1 MLSFELSSKKKKNGR
16 RPFKAVLH
24 EVYSDEV
31 VENNVGKQSNENGIC
46 WIEQYCKDNLES
58 IKGMSITAQFIN
70 DEETELLGHGEY
82 EVEDGIPV
90 FKDATIIGNAER
102 GYIDT
107 VEINGVEKRVVVAE
121 GTIDQMRHNEFVK
134 WLEGAILEGAPPKG
148 SVEIVRTEQ
157 NSKIQYLNGKFE
169 QGRIPTA
176 FEYSGYALLG
186 IRPAD
191 QSAVLLEFNNNKES
205 EEKEQ
210 MDELKTLL
218 LELSAK
224 IDKTAEQEKVIEQ
237 NASTVA
243 GLNTSVAELSA
254 SVDQLKA
261 TLEAVQAERNALD
274 VKYQELY
281 EEAEGL
287 RLLIAVE
294 KARARVGEL
303 NAALADFTDE
313 QKAVV
318 KDDIAAFEADP
329 MSSEVNSIVSK
340 ILVEIGKKA
349 IEDGKI
355 AEQNA
360 AKNKNPEDTNDI
372 FEPVYETDKKTE
384 PVSIF

>member
-1 MLSFELSSKKKKNGR
+1 MLSFELSAKKRKNGR

-24 EVYSDEV
+24 EIYPNTVI
-31 VENNVGKQSNENGIC
+31 ENNVGTQYNENGLC
-46 WIEQYCKDNLES
+46 WVEQYCKDNIES
-58 IKGMSITAQFIN
+58 IKGMSITAQFLN

-102 GYIDT
+102 GYLDT

-134 WLEGAILEGAPPKG
+134 WLEGTILEGTPPKG

-205 EEKEQ
+205 EGKEQ
-210 MDELKTLL
+210 MDELKALL
-218 LELSAK
+218 VELSAK
-224 IDKTAEQEKVIEQ
+224 VDKTAEQEKLIEQ
-237 NASTVA
+237 NASTVEE
-243 GLNTSVAELSA
+243 LNA
-254 SVDQLKA
+254 SVEQLKA
-261 TLEAVQAERNALD
+261 ALD
-274 VKYQELY
+274 VIEAEKVALNAKYDELWQET
-281 EEAEGL
+281 EGL
-287 RLLIAVE
+287 RVLIAAE
-294 KARARVGEL
+294 KAKARVGEL
-303 NAALADFTDE
+303 SAALADFTED
-313 QKAVV
+313 QKVIV
-318 KDDIAAFEADP
+318 KDEIAAFEADP
-329 MSSEVNSIVSK
+329 MSAEVNSIVAK

-349 IEDGKI
+349 IEDAKV

-360 AKNKNPEDTNDI
+360 AKAKDADETIDI
-372 FEPVYETDKKTE
+372 FEPVYETKKTE
-384 PVSIF
+384 EIDIFKAN

>member
-1 MLSFELSSKKKKNGR
+1 MLSFELSAKKRKNGR

-24 EVYSDEV
+24 EVFPDDV

-90 FKDATIIGNAER
+90 FRDATIIGNAER

-107 VEINGVEKRVVVAE
+107 VEVNGVEKRVVVAE

-134 WLEGAILEGAPPKG
+134 WLEGTILEGTSPKG

-205 EEKEQ
+205 EERKQ
-210 MDELKTLL
+210 MDEIKNMLA
-218 LELSAK
+218 ELSAK
-224 IDKTAEQEKVIEQ
+224 IDKTSEQEKVIEQ
-237 NASTVA
+237 NASI
-243 GLNTSVAELSA
+243 VAELNA

-261 TLEAVQAERNALD
+261 TLEVVQAERNALD

-287 RLLIAVE
+287 RLMIAAE
-294 KARARVGEL
+294 KAKARVGEL

-313 QKAVV
+313 QKEVV
-318 KDDIAAFEADP
+318 KDDVAAFEADP
-329 MSSEVNSIVSK
+329 MSNEVNSIVAK
-340 ILVEIGKKA
+340 ILVEIGKKT
-349 IEDGKI
+349 IEDSKI

-360 AKNKNPEDTNDI
+360 SKNTNDTEAPDI
-372 FEPVYETDKKTE
+372 FEPIYETNEKTE
-384 PVSIF
+384 EISIF

>member
-1 MLSFELSSKKKKNGR
+1 MLSFELSAKKKKNGR

-24 EVYSDEV
+24 EVFPDEV
-31 VENNVGKQSNENGIC
+31 IENNVGKQSNENGIC
-46 WIEQYCKDNLES
+46 WIEQYCKNNLES
-58 IKGMSITAQFIN
+58 INGMSITAQFIN

-134 WLEGAILEGAPPKG
+134 WLEGTIVEGNPPKG

-157 NSKIQYLNGKFE
+157 NNKIKYLNDKFE
-169 QGRIPTA
+169 QGRIPTV

-218 LELSAK
+218 VELTAK
-224 IDKTAEQEKVIEQ
+224 IDKTADQEKVIEQ

-243 GLNTSVAELSA
+243 ELSA

-261 TLEAVQAERNALD
+261 ALETVEAERNALD
-274 VKYQELY
+274 VKYQELWA
-281 EEAEGL
+281 EADGL
-287 RLLIAVE
+287 RLLIAAE
-294 KARARVGEL
+294 KAKARVGEL

-329 MSSEVNSIVSK
+329 MSTEINSIVAK

-360 AKNKNPEDTNDI
+360 AKNKTPEDAIDI
-372 FEPVYETDKKTE
+372 FEPIYETDEKAE
-384 PVSIF
+384 EVSIF

>member
-1 MLSFELSSKKKKNGR
+1 MLSFELSAKKRKNGR

-24 EVYSDEV
+24 EVFPDEV

-46 WIEQYCKDNLES
+46 WIEQYCKDNIES
-58 IKGMSITAQFIN
+58 IKGMSITAQFLN

-134 WLEGAILEGAPPKG
+134 WLEGTIVEGNPPKG

-157 NSKIQYLNGKFE
+157 NNKIQYLNGKFE
-169 QGRIPTA
+169 QGRVPVA

-191 QSAVLLEFNNNKES
+191 QSAVLLEFNSNKES

-218 LELSAK
+218 VELSAK

-237 NASTVA
+237 NASA
-243 GLNTSVAELSA
+243 VAELNA

-261 TLEAVQAERNALD
+261 TLAVVEAERDAMN
-274 VKYQELY
+274 VKYNELWA
-281 EEAEGL
+281 EADGL
-287 RLLIAVE
+287 RLLIAAE
-294 KARARVGEL
+294 KAKARVGEM

-313 QKAVV
+313 QKAVA
-318 KDDIAAFEADP
+318 KDEIAAFEADP
-329 MSSEVNSIVSK
+329 MSAEVNSIVAK

-349 IEDGKI
+349 IEDAKV

-360 AKNKNPEDTNDI
+360 AKDKSEGETLDI
-372 FEPVYETDKKTE
+372 FEPVYETTKKSENT
-384 PVSIF
+384 SIF

>member
-1 MLSFELSSKKKKNGR
+1 MLSFELSAKNRKNGR

-24 EVYSDEV
+24 EVFPDGV

-46 WIEQYCKDNLES
+46 WIEQYCKENLES

-90 FKDATIIGNAER
+90 FRDATIIGNAER

-134 WLEGAILEGAPPKG
+134 WLEGTILEGTSPKG

-205 EEKEQ
+205 EERKK
-210 MDELKTLL
+210 MDEIKNMLV
-218 LELSAK
+218 ELSAK
-224 IDKTAEQEKVIEQ
+224 IDKTSEQEKVIEQ

-243 GLNTSVAELSA
+243 ELNA

-261 TLEAVQAERNALD
+261 TLEVVQAERNALET
-274 VKYQELY
+274 KFQELY

-287 RLLIAVE
+287 RLMIAVE

-313 QKAVV
+313 QKEIA
-318 KDDIAAFEADP
+318 KDDITAFEADP
-329 MSSEVNSIVSK
+329 VSVEVNSIVSK

-349 IEDGKI
+349 IEDSKV

-360 AKNKNPEDTNDI
+360 AKSKTEGETLDI
-372 FEPVYETDKKTE
+372 FEPIYDTDEKSE
-384 PVSIF
+384 EVSIF

>member
-1 MLSFELSSKKKKNGR
+1 MLSFELSAKKKKNGR

-24 EVYSDEV
+24 EVFPDEV
-31 VENNVGKQSNENGIC
+31 IENNVGKQSNENGIC
-46 WIEQYCKDNLES
+46 WIEQYCKNNLES
-58 IKGMSITAQFIN
+58 INGMSITAQFIN

-134 WLEGAILEGAPPKG
+134 WLEGTIAEGVPPKG

-157 NSKIQYLNGKFE
+157 NSKIKYLNDKFE
-169 QGRIPTA
+169 QGRIPTV

-218 LELSAK
+218 VELTAK

-243 GLNTSVAELSA
+243 ELSA

-261 TLEAVQAERNALD
+261 ALETVEAERNALD
-274 VKYQELY
+274 VKYQELWA
-281 EEAEGL
+281 EADGL
-287 RLLIAVE
+287 RLLIAAE
-294 KARARVGEL
+294 KAKARVGEL

-329 MSSEVNSIVSK
+329 MSTEINSIVAK

-360 AKNKNPEDTNDI
+360 AKNKTPEDAIDI
-372 FEPVYETDKKTE
+372 FEPIYETDEKAE
-384 PVSIF
+384 EVSIF

>member
-1 MLSFELSSKKKKNGR
+1 MLSFELSAKKKKNGR

-24 EVYSDEV
+24 EVFPDEV
-31 VENNVGKQSNENGIC
+31 IENNVGKQSNENGIC
-46 WIEQYCKDNLES
+46 WIEQYCKNNLES
-58 IKGMSITAQFIN
+58 INGMSITAQFIN

-134 WLEGAILEGAPPKG
+134 WLEGTILEGSPPKG

-157 NSKIQYLNGKFE
+157 NNKIKYLNDKFE
-169 QGRIPTA
+169 QGRIPTV

-218 LELSAK
+218 VELTAK
-224 IDKTAEQEKVIEQ
+224 IDKTADQEKVIEQ

-243 GLNTSVAELSA
+243 ELSA

-261 TLEAVQAERNALD
+261 ALETVEAERNALD
-274 VKYQELY
+274 VKYQELWA
-281 EEAEGL
+281 EADGL
-287 RLLIAVE
+287 RLLIAAE
-294 KARARVGEL
+294 KAKARVGEL

-329 MSSEVNSIVSK
+329 MSTEINSIVAK

-360 AKNKNPEDTNDI
+360 AKNKTPEDAIDI
-372 FEPVYETDKKTE
+372 FEPIYETDEKAE
-384 PVSIF
+384 EVSIF